1 MANWGRSK
9 GTEGD
14 KPDFK
19 FLDSANIAGS
29 TAADGKDEGAQH
41 VGWVNGV
48 DAGSGAVTAITVT
61 NGGTGH
67 TVGDVVTIA
76 GAGIGATAEV
86 ATVDDGAILTVT
98 VTNGGAGYVQ
108 GTTTAT
114 AGDAVLAA
122 VVTNRVKR
130 ETIVAFGSMTA

>member
-9 GTEGD
+9 GTAGD
-14 KPDFK
+14 KPNFK
-19 FLDSANIAGS
+19 FLDPANIAGS
-29 TAADGKDEGAQH
+29 TADDGKDEGAQH

-48 DAGSGAVTAITVT
+48 DTGSGAVTSITVT

-67 TVGDVVTIA
+67 SVGDPVTID
-76 GAGIGATAEV
+76 GAGVGATAEV
-86 ATVDDGAILTVT
+86 ATVDEGVIETVT

-114 AGDAVLAA
+114 AGDAVLAP